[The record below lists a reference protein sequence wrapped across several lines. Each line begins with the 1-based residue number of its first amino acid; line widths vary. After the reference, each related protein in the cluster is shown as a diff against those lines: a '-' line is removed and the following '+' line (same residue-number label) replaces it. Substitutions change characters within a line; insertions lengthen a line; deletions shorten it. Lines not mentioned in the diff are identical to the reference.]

1 MCKLS
6 QWLRGKTTG
15 GEVPSPRVAIEP
27 DDIWYGGVPFG
38 GRITLEGILD
48 PVWLTTVQPSNSME
62 PLIDEGHIV
71 ILSANPKY
79 LGDLKEGD
87 IIVFDRAGRQIIHS
101 IINIGRDTEGWY
113 CHTQGL
119 NLTKPDPD
127 VVRLPDVKWVA
138 LGVIWCKR

>member
-6 QWLRGKTTG
+6 QWLRGKTTS
-15 GEVPSPRVAIEP
+15 GEVPSPRANIEKS
-27 DDIWYGGVPFG
+27 DVWYDRPQVVIEDVLP
-38 GRITLEGILD
+38 

-79 LGDLKEGD
+79 LDDLKEGD

-101 IINIGRDTEGWY
+101 IINIGRDTKGWY
-113 CHTQGL
+113 CYTQGL